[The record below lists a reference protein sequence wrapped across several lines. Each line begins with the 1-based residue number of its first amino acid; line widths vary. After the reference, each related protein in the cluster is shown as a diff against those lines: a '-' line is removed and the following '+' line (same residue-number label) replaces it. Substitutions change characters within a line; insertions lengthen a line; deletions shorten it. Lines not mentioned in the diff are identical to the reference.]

1 MISKSEQA
9 SIMYQVNR
17 FNTHGYK
24 TFHICGR
31 WFLIRNRSKNGS
43 AWYCK
48 IPLYLPVRLKGK
60 GIVSNNTPSIPSGQF
75 R

>member
-9 SIMYQVNR
+9 NIMYQVNR

-24 TFHICGR
+24 TIHICGR
-31 WFLIRNRSKNGS
+31 WFLIRNWSKNGS

-60 GIVSNNTPSIPSGQF
+60 NIPTPSVPEGEF

>member
-9 SIMYQVNR
+9 SIMYQVHR

-24 TFHICGR
+24 TIHICGR
-31 WFLIRNRSKNGS
+31 WFLIRNWSKNGS
-43 AWYCK
+43 MWYCK

-60 GIVSNNTPSIPSGQF
+60 NIPTPNVPKGEF